1 MSFVIRG
8 YSAEYLRM
16 TASEVQTFEVPA
28 VSIEAC
34 CRFIGFNLSILCTD
48 IMIQTVKNANGLSIR
63 DSE

>member
-1 MSFVIRG
+1 
-8 YSAEYLRM
+8 M